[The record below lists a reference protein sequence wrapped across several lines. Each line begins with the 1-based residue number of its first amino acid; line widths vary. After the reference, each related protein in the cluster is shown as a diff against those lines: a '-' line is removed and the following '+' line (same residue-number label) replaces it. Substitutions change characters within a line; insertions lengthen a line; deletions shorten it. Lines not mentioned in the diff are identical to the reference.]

1 MAKHARTAALLILLG
16 IAGASPAAAQVS
28 DWIDRAVGS
37 GYRATVPPTLM
48 SRNVALV
55 AVAMFDAAN
64 ATAPRFVPYRP
75 HAPAPPGASAEAAAA
90 AAAHYILVRC
100 YPDQAKGLDS
110 ALQVS
115 LGAVGDAAARAA
127 GVRLGE
133 AVAAGLWEE
142 RKGDGADAPN
152 AYRPPTAP
160 GAYIP
165 TTLPVGSSWGAVRPF
180 VLQSGNQ
187 FRPAAPYALTSPQ
200 WAADYNEVRRLGA
213 KSGSDRTP
221 EQTEI
226 ARFWELT
233 GPATYLP
240 VARHLAAGR
249 RLDALETARA
259 YALAAL
265 TANEALVA
273 VFDAKYAY
281 GFWRPVTAIRNGD
294 QDNNPATERNPTWE
308 PFITTPL
315 HPEYPCAHCITQA
328 AVAAV
333 LGAAYGDT
341 LTFGLTSVTAPGVT
355 RRYTKLSDYAAE
367 VINARVYDGVHYRT
381 SGDVGADM
389 GRKIG
394 AYVAERALRPR

>member
-1 MAKHARTAALLILLG
+1 MANHAPIALLVVLG
-16 IAGASPAAAQVS
+16 IAGADPAATQVP
-28 DWIDRAVGS
+28 DWIDRAVTG
-37 GYRATVPPTLM
+37 GYRAGMSPLTM
-48 SRNVALV
+48 SRNVGLA
-55 AVAMFDAAN
+55 AVAMFDAVN
-64 ATAPRFVPYRP
+64 ATAPRYTPYRP
-75 HAPAPPGASAEAAAA
+75 HAPAAPGASADAAAS

-110 ALQVS
+110 ALQAS
-115 LGAVGDAAARAA
+115 LGAVADPAARAA
-127 GVRLGE
+127 GARLGE
-133 AVAAGLWEE
+133 TIAAALWEE
-142 RKGDGADAPN
+142 RKTDGADAPN
-152 AYRPPTAP
+152 AYRPTTTPGGYVPTS
-160 GAYIP
+160 
-165 TTLPVGSSWGAVRPF
+165 LPVGPAWGAVKPF
-180 VLQSGNQ
+180 VMQSGNQ
-187 FRPAAPYALTSPQ
+187 FRPAAPYALTSAQ

-213 KSGSDRTP
+213 KTGSERTP

-240 VARHLAAGR
+240 VARNLAAGR

-265 TANEALVA
+265 AANDALVA

-281 GFWRPVTAIRNGD
+281 SFWRPVTAIRNGD

-333 LGAAYGDT
+333 LGAVYGDT

-355 RRYTKLSDYAAE
+355 RRYTRLSDYAVE

-381 SGDVGADM
+381 SGDIGADM

>member
-1 MAKHARTAALLILLG
+1 MANHIRTTLLMLLG
-16 IAGASPAAAQVS
+16 IAGAGPAAAQVP
-28 DWIDRAVGS
+28 DWIDRAVSG
-37 GYRATVPPTLM
+37 GYRSGITPLTM

-55 AVAMFDAAN
+55 AVAMFDAVN
-64 ATAPRFVPYRP
+64 ATAPRFTPYRP
-75 HAPAPPGASAEAAAA
+75 HAPAPPGASADAAAA
-90 AAAHYILVRC
+90 AAAHYVLVRC

-110 ALQVS
+110 ALQAS
-115 LGAVGDAAARAA
+115 LGAVSDAAARAA
-127 GVRLGE
+127 GARLGE
-133 AVAAGLWEE
+133 TIAAALWEE
-142 RKGDGADAPN
+142 RKTDGSDAPN

-160 GAYIP
+160 GGYIP
-165 TTLPVGSSWGAVRPF
+165 TSLPVGSGWGAVRPF

-187 FRPAAPYALTSPQ
+187 FRPAAPYALTGTQ

-213 KSGSDRTP
+213 KTGSDRSP
-221 EQTEI
+221 EQTEV

-240 VARHLAAGR
+240 VARYLAAGR

-265 TANEALVA
+265 AAADALVA
-273 VFDAKYAY
+273 VFDAKYTY

-308 PFITTPL
+308 PFINTPL
-315 HPEYPCAHCITQA
+315 HPEYPCAHCITQS

-333 LGAAYGDT
+333 LGAVYGDT

-355 RRYTKLSDYAAE
+355 RRYTRLSDYAAE

-394 AYVAERALRPR
+394 AYIAERALRPR